1 MTFAQRINSKTI
13 TLDSHSPERLSWYN
27 LMTGVRI
34 LLILCLVSQVMALE
48 DRVVQEAID
57 KAAAELEL
65 EDVRAMEAGARSK
78 RSTYK
83 KVTPE

>member
-1 MTFAQRINSKTI
+1 
-13 TLDSHSPERLSWYN
+13 
-27 LMTGVRI
+27 MTGVRI

>member
-1 MTFAQRINSKTI
+1 
-13 TLDSHSPERLSWYN
+13 
-27 LMTGVRI
+27 MTGVRI

-83 KVTPE
+83 KVTHE